1 MARRWDVISWSGRT
15 GSLNGGPPTL
25 ADSRRDVTATGQ
37 AGGKG
42 RPGQVEAICY
52 WWSVAASYQ
61 VMLPP
66 KGGPGALR
74 CGRYR
79 GTHYFRLPTWV
90 GGTESKV
97 S

>member
-66 KGGPGALR
+66 QGAGGILING
-74 CGRYR
+74 YM
-79 GTHYFRLPTWV
+79 WV
-90 GGTESKV
+90 PSLIV
-97 S
+97 Q